1 MSKPRAALYLRQST
15 YREESISLELQE
27 TACRTY
33 AAQQGYEVVAVEQDP
48 GISGRKWDNRPG
60 VQKVMGLLEDKGA
73 DVIVLWKWSR
83 LSRSRLHWAV
93 AADKV
98 ETLGG
103 RIESATEPVD
113 VSTSTGRFTRGML
126 TEMAAFESERIGDS
140 WKETQA
146 RRISMGLPH
155 SGRARFGYTY
165 THEHGFQPDPVTG
178 PVLRTMYRDYIA
190 GIGFWK
196 LAEESR
202 AHGGPTVA
210 TGVRRMMDAG
220 FAAGYITHRGETIQG
235 AHEALIT
242 EAEWKAYTVGRKARS
257 QRQRAETSGHV
268 YSGIVRCEC
277 GYTMTGNN
285 FTDRKGRPTSRYN
298 CAAPQAG
305 GDHTNAIVTTR
316 LDEAVLDFLGRVA
329 NLVNSDAAK
338 SPALAQPMSRIDARP
353 RINADLSKNASRIDS
368 LTMKYLDGDVTKE
381 VHDRLMDK
389 LTAEKRELQDRL
401 DALEVKM
408 QAPASPTLAADLLA
422 HWDQMPPEVKRNI
435 LLEMEVQIVVSREG
449 GGRWNPKEIRV
460 FTASGLGNG

>member
-1 MSKPRAALYLRQST
+1 MTKPRAALYLRQST

-33 AAQQGYEVVAVEQDP
+33 AEQQGYDIVAVESDP

-60 VQKVMGLLEDKGA
+60 VQKVMGLLEGKDA

-146 RRISMGLPH
+146 RRVKNGLPH

-165 THEHGFQPDPVTG
+165 SREEGFQPDPVTG
-178 PVLRTMYRDYIA
+178 PVLRRMYLDFLA
-190 GIGFWK
+190 GTGFWK
-196 LAEESR
+196 LSHESK
-202 AHGGPTVA
+202 AHGGPIVA

-220 FAAGYITHRGETIQG
+220 FAAGYITQRGEFIKG
-235 AHEALIT
+235 AQEALIT
-242 EAEWKAYTVGRKARS
+242 EDEWKAYKVVRK
-257 QRQRAETSGHV
+257 QRAQRPRAERGGHV

-277 GYTMTGNN
+277 GCTMTGNH
-285 FTDRKGRPTSRYN
+285 FTDRKGNATSRYN
-298 CAAPQAG
+298 CSAPQAG
-305 GDHTNAIVTTR
+305 GDHTNAIVTSR
-316 LDEAVLDFLGRVA
+316 LDEAVLDFLRGVA
-329 NLVNSDAAK
+329 STVNAKAANMQSTAK
-338 SPALAQPMSRIDARP
+338 PLSRIDARP
-353 RINADLSKNASRIDS
+353 KINADLSKNAARIDA

-381 VHDRLMDK
+381 VHDRLMAK
-389 LTAEKRELQDRL
+389 LHAEQTELQDRL
-401 DALEVKM
+401 DSLEVKL
-408 QAPASPTLAADLLA
+408 QTPPPTALAADLVT
-422 HWDQMPPEVKRNI
+422 HWDQMPPEVKRGI
-435 LLEMEVQIVVSREG
+435 LGDLVDRIEVSREG

-460 FTASGLGNG
+460 IPAWDA

>member
-146 RRISMGLPH
+146 RRISMGKLFYRPGDFMALTRAAYCKALDKERLKRRQGERLGGEFDKCP
-155 SGRARFGYTY
+155 SFNDLAIAPADRDKDGRFDTIDFVASPYVAGPYVEGEY
-165 THEHGFQPDPVTG
+165 DIPVAVTRRLIASLK
-178 PVLRTMYRDYIA
+178 PEYRA
-190 GIGFWK
+190 SF
-196 LAEESR
+196 
-202 AHGGPTVA
+202 
-210 TGVRRMMDAG
+210 
-220 FAAGYITHRGETIQG
+220 
-235 AHEALIT
+235 
-242 EAEWKAYTVGRKARS
+242 KA
-257 QRQRAETSGHV
+257 QRQ
-268 YSGIVRCEC
+268 
-277 GYTMTGNN
+277 
-285 FTDRKGRPTSRYN
+285 
-298 CAAPQAG
+298 
-305 GDHTNAIVTTR
+305 
-316 LDEAVLDFLGRVA
+316 
-329 NLVNSDAAK
+329 
-338 SPALAQPMSRIDARP
+338 
-353 RINADLSKNASRIDS
+353 
-368 LTMKYLDGDVTKE
+368 
-381 VHDRLMDK
+381 
-389 LTAEKRELQDRL
+389 
-401 DALEVKM
+401 
-408 QAPASPTLAADLLA
+408 
-422 HWDQMPPEVKRNI
+422 
-435 LLEMEVQIVVSREG
+435 
-449 GGRWNPKEIRV
+449 
-460 FTASGLGNG
+460 